1 MGKLAV
7 IFERLSFT
15 TNYAAKKKKEKK
27 GSYYESED
35 KGKNL
40 PRGLESILAK

>member
-15 TNYAAKKKKEKK
+15 TNYGGGKKRKEKK
-27 GSYYESED
+27 T
-35 KGKNL
+35 KTT
-40 PRGLESILAK
+40 PTLAL